1 MKTCI
6 TVPNDVSVLRSFIDG
21 SLVIKDRDKVEH
33 SILIGEIIPTNEA
46 FRIHIDE
53 LKLKIPTNEA
63 FRIHIDELKLNIAVV
78 GYIYDAINTNFKIVE
93 EAWEIGH
100 SYLILDLHGYYTKL
114 MNVIPSV
121 KIFRA
126 GIDFAIPLF
135 DPYPL
140 DPEVYFNA
148 LVKLMASGLM
158 ELHEKVGSKAGI
170 VDFLVT
176 IQDIEESPTLTIQ
189 EYSKIDSLIRALAPM
204 LRGRTA
210 AAFSHKMPCD
220 FSSLF
225 NGLTVI
231 DMSRMASNY
240 RPLMA
245 ALLLLKGLCLGRS
258 CMVLIDEAS
267 SIFPYNEGNALHDLF
282 SAIDKGRQ
290 NGVFLHISSSTI
302 HALSPNIISRIGTFI
317 VHRTI
322 DYYDLRLI
330 EQVSHNIKT
339 DISANEALFFSIG
352 GRIATVRIHKSL
364 AQDYTV
370 PSDEEIEAH
379 MKALGIKLARLE
391 EVKQVKITLLERDFR
406 DSANCVYMLLKASTE
421 QVLTRGE
428 AITLLTDK
436 GLPSDVASRLLDA
449 IQALGYLREDY
460 VSGRRV
466 LLLTRKGSLAISE
479 YEDKVKSAEAEKLLK
494 NIRGGIN
501 E

>member
-33 SILIGEIIPTNEA
+33 SILIGEI
-46 FRIHIDE
+46 
-53 LKLKIPTNEA
+53 IPTNEA

-148 LVKLMASGLM
+148 LVKLMAVYLDLGNIEQRLLYSGLM

-406 DSANCVYMLLKASTE
+406 DSANYVYMLLKASTE

>member
-6 TVPNDVSVLRSFIDG
+6 TIPNDISVLRSFIDD
-21 SLVIKDRDKVEH
+21 SLMIKDRDKVEH

-53 LKLKIPTNEA
+53 LKL
-63 FRIHIDELKLNIAVV
+63 NIAVV
-78 GYIYDAINTNFKIVE
+78 GYIYDIMNTNFKIVE

-100 SYLILDLHGYYTKL
+100 SYLILDPCGYYTKL
-114 MNVIPSV
+114 MNIIPSV

-148 LVKLMASGLM
+148 LVKLMAVYLDLGNIEQRLLYSGLM

-245 ALLLLKGLCLGRS
+245 ALLLLKGLYLGRE
-258 CMVLIDEAS
+258 CIVLIDEAQ

-290 NGVFLHISSSTI
+290 NEVFLHISSGTI
-302 HALSPNIISRIGTFI
+302 RALSPNIISRIGTFI
-317 VHRTI
+317 VHGTI
-322 DYYDLRLI
+322 DYYDLRLVQ
-330 EQVSHNIKT
+330 QVSRNVET
-339 DISANEALFFSIG
+339 DISVNEALFFSIS
-352 GRIATVRIHKSL
+352 GRIATVRIHRSL
-364 AQDYTV
+364 AQDYAV

-379 MKALGIKLARLE
+379 MKALGIKLTKLE

-406 DSANCVYMLLKASTE
+406 DSANYVYMLLKASTE

-436 GLPSDVASRLLDA
+436 GVPSDIASRLLDA

-479 YEDKVKSAEAEKLLK
+479 YEDKVKSVEAEKLLK
-494 NIRGGIN
+494 DIRGDRN

>member
-33 SILIGEIIPTNEA
+33 SILIGEI
-46 FRIHIDE
+46 
-53 LKLKIPTNEA
+53 IPTNEA

-148 LVKLMASGLM
+148 LVKLMAVYLDLGNIEQRLLYSGLM

-267 SIFPYNEGNALHDLF
+267 SIFPHNEGNALHDLF

-330 EQVSHNIKT
+330 EQVSHNIET
-339 DISANEALFFSIG
+339 DISANEALFFSIS

>member
-53 LKLKIPTNEA
+53 LKL
-63 FRIHIDELKLNIAVV
+63 NIAVV

-100 SYLILDLHGYYTKL
+100 SYLILDFHGYYTKL

-121 KIFRA
+121 KVFRA

-148 LVKLMASGLM
+148 LVKLMAVYLDLGNIEQRLLYSGLM

-406 DSANCVYMLLKASTE
+406 DSANYVYMLLKASTE

-494 NIRGGIN
+494 DIRGDRN

>member
-33 SILIGEIIPTNEA
+33 SILIGEI
-46 FRIHIDE
+46 
-53 LKLKIPTNEA
+53 IPTNEA

-148 LVKLMASGLM
+148 LVKLMAVYLDLGNIEQRLLYSGLM

-210 AAFSHKMPCD
+210 AAFSHEMPCD

-406 DSANCVYMLLKASTE
+406 DSANYVYMLLKASTE

-494 NIRGGIN
+494 DIRGDRN

>member
-53 LKLKIPTNEA
+53 LE
-63 FRIHIDELKLNIAVV
+63 LNIAVV

-148 LVKLMASGLM
+148 LVKLMAVYLDLGNIEQRLLYSGLM

-330 EQVSHNIKT
+330 EQVSHNTET
-339 DISANEALFFSIG
+339 DISANEALFFSIS
-352 GRIATVRIHKSL
+352 GRMATVRIHKSL

>member
-33 SILIGEIIPTNEA
+33 SILIGEI
-46 FRIHIDE
+46 
-53 LKLKIPTNEA
+53 IPTNEA

-148 LVKLMASGLM
+148 LVKLMAVYLDLGNIEQRLLYSGLM

-494 NIRGGIN
+494 DIRGDIN

>member
-33 SILIGEIIPTNEA
+33 SILIGEI
-46 FRIHIDE
+46 
-53 LKLKIPTNEA
+53 IPTNEA

-148 LVKLMASGLM
+148 LVKLMAVYLDLGNIEQRLLYSGLM

>member
-33 SILIGEIIPTNEA
+33 SILIGEI
-46 FRIHIDE
+46 
-53 LKLKIPTNEA
+53 IPTNEA

-148 LVKLMASGLM
+148 LVKLMAVYLDLGNIEQRLLYSGLM

-379 MKALGIKLARLE
+379 MKALGIRLARLE

-406 DSANCVYMLLKASTE
+406 DSANYVYMLLKASTE

>member
-53 LKLKIPTNEA
+53 LKL
-63 FRIHIDELKLNIAVV
+63 NIAVV

-93 EAWEIGH
+93 GAWEIGH
-100 SYLILDLHGYYTKL
+100 SYLILDFHGYYTKL
-114 MNVIPSV
+114 MNVIQSV

-148 LVKLMASGLM
+148 LVKLMAVYLDLGNIEQRLLYSGLM

-479 YEDKVKSAEAEKLLK
+479 YE
-494 NIRGGIN
+494 
-501 E
+501 